1 MHSIDIQ
8 AGAVRK
14 RKNRRDFIKIK
25 PILHIYFKKIKSHF
39 LFSFFHVEK
48 LQLGLSWDLP
58 MSIIF
63 FGKLNID
70 SHLLEIFC
78 PSPHE
83 SSLPWAGMSNPGSSI
98 KELMSAFLCKN

>member
-25 PILHIYFKKIKSHF
+25 SILRIYFKKIKSLF

-48 LQLGLSWDLP
+48 LQLGLSRDLP

-63 FGKLNID
+63 LGKLNID

-78 PSPHE
+78 PSPRE
-83 SSLPWAGMSNPGSSI
+83 SSLPWAGMVQ
-98 KELMSAFLCKN
+98 MSRN